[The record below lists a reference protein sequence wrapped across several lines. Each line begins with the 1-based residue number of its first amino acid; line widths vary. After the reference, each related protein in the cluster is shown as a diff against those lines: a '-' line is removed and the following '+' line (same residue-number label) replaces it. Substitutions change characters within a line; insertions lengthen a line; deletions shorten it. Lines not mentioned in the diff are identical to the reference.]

1 MNLFEEKI
9 SHSISISSTE
19 IDQILTAFKSST
31 VKKGGKLIKE
41 NTICNRY
48 YFLEKGLLRFV
59 YHSKDIEET
68 SWVIFEGAFF
78 TEMVSMKSKKPT
90 IMSLEA
96 LEPSI
101 ILSIDE
107 TSLDELCDKVKSF
120 EKYLR
125 LTWEENL
132 YQLLQMKLLQQFKSA
147 KERYEMLIKDKRF
160 SQRIPQKYLASI
172 LGITPYSLSR
182 LRNPKNS

>member
-1 MNLFEEKI
+1 MEQVLSAFEC
-9 SHSISISSTE
+9 
-19 IDQILTAFKSST
+19 ST
-31 VKKGGKLIKE
+31 VKKGKNVIRQ

-59 YHSKDIEET
+59 YHDKGMEET
-68 SWVIFEGAFF
+68 SWVIFEGTFF
-78 TEMVSMKSKKPT
+78 TEIISLKSKRPT
-90 IMSLEA
+90 IMSLET

-101 ILSIDE
+101 LLSIDE
-107 TSLDELCDKVKSF
+107 TGLNDLCDKVKPF

-132 YQLLQMKLLQQFKSA
+132 YQLLQMKLLQQFTTA

-172 LGITPYSLSR
+172 LGITQYSLSR